1 MGNFK
6 VGDVAKMTQDKR
18 YTLFC
23 FTPSGLIDVE
33 GDSWSG
39 VSVPA
44 GTLVRFI
51 EKTRNNNVSY
61 VGSQVAQ
68 ITMGYQVGALI
79 ILHEAE
85 WATEGFIHH
94 TTDNTLGNFPKKEV
108 KEEV

>member
-1 MGNFK
+1 MINFK
-6 VGDVAKMTQDKR
+6 VGDVAKLTQDKR
-18 YTLFC
+18 YTLFR

-85 WATEGFIHH
+85 WVTEGFIHYNLE
-94 TTDNTLGNFPKKEV
+94 NTLGNFPKKT

>member
-23 FTPSGLIDVE
+23 STPSGLVDVAA
-33 GDSWSG
+33 DSWSG
-39 VSVPA
+39 IPIPA
-44 GTLVRFI
+44 GTLVRFV
-51 EKTRNNNVSY
+51 EKPHRNSVY
-61 VGSQVAQ
+61 TGSQVAQ
-68 ITMGYQVGALI
+68 ILTGTQVGALI

-94 TTDNTLGNFPKKEV
+94 TTDNTLGNFPKKT